1 MKRTTYLVKEALANI
16 RLNQTTTI
24 VAVAT
29 TAFTMAC
36 FGVFLLLYLNLR
48 GLTTSLQDDIK
59 VVIYVT
65 DGLSAQ
71 ALADLMTRIK
81 SDREVA
87 GLTYVSKEQALAEFR
102 EQFPSEGYLL
112 QGLGENPLPASLLVT
127 MAQPSR
133 SSEAVKRWSERLK
146 TMPGVAQV
154 QYNREW
160 IESVGGIVRYI
171 EWVAI
176 AVGTILAAASVTII
190 GSTTRLTLYA
200 RRQEIEIMRL
210 IGATGTFIRIPYLI
224 EGAILGALGG
234 ALSLSL
240 LKLGFEFL
248 KLRLATQSHLFGGG
262 VAFTFFSGQVS
273 LLIVLTGFLL
283 GSLGSFVSLLAFERV
298 RS

>member
-1 MKRTTYLVKEALANI
+1 MKRASYLVKEALANI

-48 GLTTSLQDDIK
+48 GLTSSLQDDIK
-59 VVIYVT
+59 VVVYVS

-71 ALADLMTRIK
+71 ALADLMTRLK
-81 SDREVA
+81 GDREVS
-87 GLTYVSKEQALAEFR
+87 GLAYVSKEQALAEFR

-127 MAQPSR
+127 MADSSR

-160 IESVGGIVRYI
+160 IEIVGGIVRYI

-176 AVGTILAAASVTII
+176 AVGTILAAASLTII

-248 KLRLATQSHLFGGG
+248 RLRLGTQSHFLGGG

-273 LLIVLTGFLL
+273 WFIVLTGLLL
-283 GSLGSFVSLLAFERV
+283 GSLGSFVSLLAFEKTQ
-298 RS
+298 S

>member
-1 MKRTTYLVKEALANI
+1 MKRTSYLVKEALANI

-59 VVIYVT
+59 VVVYVT
-65 DGLSAQ
+65 DGVSAEVLEDLQ
-71 ALADLMTRIK
+71 ARIK
-81 SDREVA
+81 GDREVA
-87 GLTYVSKEQALAEFR
+87 RVTYVSKEQALAEFR
-102 EQFPSEGYLL
+102 EQFPSESYLL

-127 MAQPSR
+127 MAHPSR

-160 IESVGGIVRYI
+160 IESVGGVVRYI

-248 KLRLATQSHLFGGG
+248 KLRLGTQSHLLGSG
-262 VAFTFFSGQVS
+262 VAFTFFSGHVS

-283 GSLGSFVSLLAFERV
+283 GSLGSFVSLLAFERA
-298 RS
+298 RP

>member
-1 MKRTTYLVKEALANI
+1 MKRTIYLVKEALATI

-29 TAFTMAC
+29 MAFTMAC
-36 FGVFLLLYLNLR
+36 FGVFLLLYLNLH

-59 VVIYVT
+59 VVVYVT
-65 DGLSAQ
+65 DGISQQGLT
-71 ALADLMTRIK
+71 DLLTHIK
-81 SDREVA
+81 GDREVA
-87 GLTYVSKEQALAEFR
+87 GVAYVSKEQALAEFR
-102 EQFPSEGYLL
+102 EQFPSESYLL

-127 MAQPSR
+127 MAHASR

-146 TMPGVAQV
+146 AMPGVAQV

-171 EWVAI
+171 EWIAI

-200 RRQEIEIMRL
+200 RRHEIEIMRL

-248 KLRLATQSHLFGGG
+248 KLRLGAQSHLLGGG
-262 VAFTFFSGQVS
+262 IALTFFPGQVS

-283 GSLGSFVSLLAFERV
+283 GSVSSFVSLLAFERTH
-298 RS
+298 S

>member
-1 MKRTTYLVKEALANI
+1 MKRTSYLVKEALSNI

-48 GLTTSLQDDIK
+48 GLTTTLQDDIK

-81 SDREVA
+81 GDREVA
-87 GLTYVSKEQALAEFR
+87 GLAYVSKEQALAEFR

-127 MAQPSR
+127 MAHPSR

-146 TMPGVAQV
+146 AMPGVAQV

-248 KLRLATQSHLFGGG
+248 KLRLEAQSHLLGGG

-283 GSLGSFVSLLAFERV
+283 GSLGSFVSLLAFEKAP
-298 RS
+298 S

>member
-1 MKRTTYLVKEALANI
+1 MKRITYLIKEAFANI

-59 VVIYVT
+59 VVVYLG
-65 DGLSAQ
+65 DGVSAQ
-71 ALADLMTRIK
+71 ALADLQARIK
-81 SDREVA
+81 GDREVA
-87 GLTYVSKEQALAEFR
+87 GLAYVSKEQALAEFR

-127 MAQPSR
+127 MAHPSR
-133 SSEAVKRWSERLK
+133 SSEAVKRWAERLK
-146 TMPGVAQV
+146 AMPGVAQI
-154 QYNREW
+154 QYNRDW
-160 IESVGGIVRYI
+160 IESVGGIVRYL
-171 EWVAI
+171 EWIAI

-248 KLRLATQSHLFGGG
+248 KLRLGPQSHILGGS
-262 VAFTFFSGQVS
+262 VAFTFFSGQIS
-273 LLIVLTGFLL
+273 LLIVLTGLLL
-283 GSLGSFVSLLAFERV
+283 GSVGSLVSLLAFERT

>member
-1 MKRTTYLVKEALANI
+1 MKRISYLIKEALTNI

-48 GLTTSLQDDIK
+48 GVTASLQDDIK
-59 VVIYVT
+59 VVVYLT

-71 ALADLMTRIK
+71 VLADLQARIK
-81 SDREVA
+81 GEREVA
-87 GLTYVSKEQALAEFR
+87 GLTYISKEQALEDFR

-127 MAQPSR
+127 VAHPSR

-154 QYNREW
+154 QYNRDW

-171 EWVAI
+171 EWIAI

-200 RRQEIEIMRL
+200 RRDEIDIMRL
-210 IGATGTFIRIPYLI
+210 IGATDTFIRIPYLI

-234 ALSLSL
+234 SLSVSL

-248 KLRLATQSHLFGGG
+248 KLRLGTQGHFLGGG
-262 VAFTFFSGQVS
+262 AAFTFFSGQVS
-273 LLIVLTGFLL
+273 VLIVMMGLLL
-283 GSLGSFVSLLAFERV
+283 GSVGSLVSLMAFERT
-298 RS
+298 RP

>member
-1 MKRTTYLVKEALANI
+1 MNRVTYLIKEAFANI

-59 VVIYVT
+59 VVVYLA
-65 DGLSAQ
+65 DGVSTQ
-71 ALADLMTRIK
+71 ALADLQAHIK
-81 SDREVA
+81 GDHEVA
-87 GLTYVSKEQALAEFR
+87 RLSYVSKEQALAEFR
-102 EQFPSEGYLL
+102 EQFPSEAYLL

-127 MAQPSR
+127 MASSSR
-133 SSEAVKRWSERLK
+133 SSEAVKRWAERLK
-146 TMPGVAQV
+146 AMPGVAQV

-160 IESVGGIVRYI
+160 IDSVGGIVRYI

-248 KLRLATQSHLFGGG
+248 KLRLGPQSHLLGSG
-262 VAFTFFSGQVS
+262 VAFAFFPGQVS
-273 LLIVLTGFLL
+273 LLIVLTGLLL
-283 GSLGSFVSLLAFERV
+283 GSVGSLVSLVAFERA

>member
-1 MKRTTYLVKEALANI
+1 MKRFTYLIKEAFANI

-59 VVIYVT
+59 VVVYLA
-65 DGLSAQ
+65 DGVSAQ
-71 ALADLMTRIK
+71 ALADLQARIK
-81 SDREVA
+81 GDHEVA
-87 GLTYVSKEQALAEFR
+87 GLSYVSKEQALAEFR

-127 MAQPSR
+127 MAHPSR
-133 SSEAVKRWSERLK
+133 SSEAVRRWAERLK
-146 TMPGVAQV
+146 AMPGVAQV
-154 QYNREW
+154 QYNRDW
-160 IESVGGIVRYI
+160 IESVGGIVRYL

-240 LKLGFEFL
+240 LKLGFELL
-248 KLRLATQSHLFGGG
+248 KLRLGPQSHLLGSG
-262 VAFTFFSGQVS
+262 VTFTFFPGQVS
-273 LLIVLTGFLL
+273 LLIVMTGLLL
-283 GSLGSFVSLLAFERV
+283 GSVGSLVSLLAFERS

>member
-1 MKRTTYLVKEALANI
+1 MKRVTYLLTEALTNI

-48 GLTTSLQDDIK
+48 GVTSTLQDDIK
-59 VVIYVT
+59 VVVYVT
-65 DGLSAQ
+65 DAVSAQ
-71 ALADLMTRIK
+71 ALADLQARIK

-87 GLTYVSKEQALAEFR
+87 GVTYVSKEQALTDFR

-127 MAQPSR
+127 MAHPSR
-133 SSEAVKRWSERLK
+133 SSEAVKRWADRLK
-146 TMPGVAQV
+146 GMPGVAQV
-154 QYNREW
+154 QYNRDW
-160 IESVGGIVRYI
+160 IESVGGVIRYI
-171 EWVAI
+171 EWIAI
-176 AVGTILAAASVTII
+176 AIGSILAAASVTII

-200 RRQEIEIMRL
+200 RRDEIDIMRL

-234 ALSLSL
+234 ALSLSM
-240 LKLGFEFL
+240 LKLGYEFL
-248 KLRLATQSHLFGGG
+248 KLRLGTQTHLLGGG
-262 VAFTFFSGQVS
+262 MAFTFFSSQVS
-273 LLIVLTGFLL
+273 FLIVMMGLLL
-283 GSLGSFVSLLAFERV
+283 GWIGSWVSLVTFERA
-298 RS
+298 RP